1 VEKNKHRDRA
11 IPSFLIKNKWMDDY
25 GTQKKGFSFDKRE
38 LLRYPF
44 RAEGRG
50 LNLFFFEIGN
60 VNQQNGG

>member
-1 VEKNKHRDRA
+1 
-11 IPSFLIKNKWMDDY
+11 MDDY